1 MDVSVIIVNY
11 KTVQLVLDCLESL
24 YVQTLGLALEVI
36 VVDNASEDEFQE
48 KIQSRFPE
56 VLCLPLKEN
65 VGFGRAN
72 NEGLKIA
79 KGRNILFFYSD
90 TLLLNNAVK
99 FLSNYLDA
107 HPQVGVCGG
116 NLYDEMMRPA
126 HSYMMRLPGIG
137 WELNGLLHGIPDR
150 LRWGRNGQFNHV
162 GEPLNV
168 GYITG
173 ADMMVCRSVLDKVG
187 GFSPAFF
194 MYYEETELTF
204 RIKKA
209 GYKVVSVPNAKIQH
223 LEGRSFK
230 KGTEINRKKIEYLQ
244 NGRCL
249 YYKLCH
255 KRWSRCVA
263 LLIYTL
269 SLYLNII
276 VYTLLCNS
284 YRAQYFKVNREILKN
299 SLGRYF

>member
-1 MDVSVIIVNY
+1 MDTSIIIVNY
-11 KTVQLVLDCLESL
+11 KTVQLILDCLESL
-24 YVQTLGLALEVI
+24 FAKTLGLAFEII
-36 VVDNASEDEFQE
+36 VVDNASGDGFQE
-48 KIQSRFPE
+48 KIHNRFPE

-65 VGFGRAN
+65 IGFGCAN

-79 KGRNILFFYSD
+79 KGRNILFLNPD

-99 FLSNYLDA
+99 LLSDYLDT
-107 HPQVGVCGG
+107 HPRIGVCGG
-116 NLYDEMMRPA
+116 NLYDERMQPA
-126 HSYMMRLPGIG
+126 HSYMMRLPGIV

-150 LRWGRNGQFNHV
+150 LRWGRNGQFNHT
-162 GEPLNV
+162 ERPRRV

-173 ADMMVCRSVLDKVG
+173 ADMMVRRSVLDEVG

-209 GYKVVSVPNAKIQH
+209 GYKVVSLPAAKIQH
-223 LEGRSFK
+223 LEGRSFEK
-230 KGTEINRKKIEYLQ
+230 KSKINRRKIEYFQ

-255 KRWSRCVA
+255 RRWARCTA
-263 LLIYTL
+263 LLIYSL
-269 SLYLNII
+269 SLYLNIM
-276 VYTLLCNS
+276 VYTLLRNK
-284 YRAQYFKVNREILKN
+284 YGVLYFKVNKSVLKISQN
-299 SLGRYF
+299 RYF